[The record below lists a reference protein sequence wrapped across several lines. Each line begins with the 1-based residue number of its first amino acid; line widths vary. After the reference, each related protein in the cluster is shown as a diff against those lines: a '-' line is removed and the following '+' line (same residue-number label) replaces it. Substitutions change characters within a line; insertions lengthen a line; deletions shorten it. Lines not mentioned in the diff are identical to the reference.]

1 MCSYQEA
8 LITAN
13 AETVRWQKVYEE
25 LKRSFEQLREN
36 QRLSNQQLQQLQE
49 HMEVRNILWPCER
62 LISQVLV
69 YRVITDSYN
78 PVNCHYLT
86 VYLFIILITKW
97 VLIIYIYDEKY
108 DLEIQRLE
116 KLLKKH

>member
-1 MCSYQEA
+1 MCSHQEA

-49 HMEVRNILWPCER
+49 HMEVRNIL
-62 LISQVLV
+62 
-69 YRVITDSYN
+69 
-78 PVNCHYLT
+78 
-86 VYLFIILITKW
+86 
-97 VLIIYIYDEKY
+97 
-108 DLEIQRLE
+108 
-116 KLLKKH
+116 